1 MDTINN
7 QVQEVRLLDWSR
19 KQCLFLLLP
28 ILIIT
33 IVVIVIFLLNCN
45 FYESKIE
52 ETAKTI
58 ALHKEEY
65 NALLKIKSTSERILG
80 NRKNALKNL
89 ETIGLFLDN
98 QEHYLNLQEYYNGT
112 CKEWEQEHKSID
124 ILGKYNSS
132 WGKYCIAVVSSMDG
146 NDKLLIRDLISKNTH
161 TIKLDDFGCYQSRSL
176 ELFPNGKKDRA
187 VFISNFLA
195 ATSITQNFGILNL
208 RTGDI
213 RNIDGGDIVIY
224 ENGKITIQTLVDI
237 GESRAEGKR
246 VCLYSYYNSDGEPIY
261 LLRGDI
267 NANGYDSDGDRVS
280 MDIHIDYFGNV
291 SGNYECSGWFS
302 DYKLSG
308 KRGSDGVLRITGEN
322 TWGRDDATFVLSAS
336 YNGEIEGYCDNGSR
350 KYEITLSY

>member
-1 MDTINN
+1 ML
-7 QVQEVRLLDWSR
+7 VQKGVSPL
-19 KQCLFLLLP
+19 
-28 ILIIT
+28 
-33 IVVIVIFLLNCN
+33 
-45 FYESKIE
+45 
-52 ETAKTI
+52 
-58 ALHKEEY
+58 
-65 NALLKIKSTSERILG
+65 
-80 NRKNALKNL
+80 
-89 ETIGLFLDN
+89 
-98 QEHYLNLQEYYNGT
+98 
-112 CKEWEQEHKSID
+112 
-124 ILGKYNSS
+124 
-132 WGKYCIAVVSSMDG
+132 SSMYLFE
-146 NDKLLIRDLISKNTH
+146 NHFFENTPP
-161 TIKLDDFGCYQSRSL
+161 KSS
-176 ELFPNGKKDRA
+176 GKTLPKKP
-187 VFISNFLA
+187 
-195 ATSITQNFGILNL
+195 
-208 RTGDI
+208 
-213 RNIDGGDIVIY
+213 Y